1 MNTENS
7 RHTLPAVFLYA
18 APIRFTA
25 GKGKR
30 QEYGEISPWK
40 NHFLETEGP
49 VYCMKKRIAA
59 AIVRFRIG
67 ILICILI
74 IATWSVFQIGRTK
87 INYDLTRYLSDDTM
101 TKKALAVMQEEFGTT
116 EQLRLMFENQDET
129 ALKGIMD
136 RLQEMPEILAGLLNS
151 RGLLEEASVFR
162 DEYYLRG
169 VDFVR
174 IHITVNDL
182 LLADHDHHI
191 SAESRLIH
199 ATEIFH
205 LFDDL
210 PISYSAYHVTHSDH
224 TGTDDAVIFYV
235 NHKFEEFGGV
245 PAAKILGHSVR
256 ELYPHI
262 GEEWFREIKR
272 AALDGETVEGEMTN
286 ALDGERYHY
295 TVRQIIYPG
304 YCAVTYQKIG

>member
-7 RHTLPAVFLYA
+7 RHTLPAVFLHA

-74 IATWSVFQIGRTK
+74 VATWSVFQIGRTN

-101 TKKALAVMQEEFGTT
+101 TKKALAVMQ
-116 EQLRLMFENQDET
+116 
-129 ALKGIMD
+129 
-136 RLQEMPEILAGLLNS
+136 
-151 RGLLEEASVFR
+151 
-162 DEYYLRG
+162 
-169 VDFVR
+169 
-174 IHITVNDL
+174 
-182 LLADHDHHI
+182 
-191 SAESRLIH
+191 
-199 ATEIFH
+199 
-205 LFDDL
+205 
-210 PISYSAYHVTHSDH
+210 
-224 TGTDDAVIFYV
+224 
-235 NHKFEEFGGV
+235 EEFGGV

-304 YCAVTYQKIG
+304 YCAVTYTRKSDKASGAEQLAVRMVRC